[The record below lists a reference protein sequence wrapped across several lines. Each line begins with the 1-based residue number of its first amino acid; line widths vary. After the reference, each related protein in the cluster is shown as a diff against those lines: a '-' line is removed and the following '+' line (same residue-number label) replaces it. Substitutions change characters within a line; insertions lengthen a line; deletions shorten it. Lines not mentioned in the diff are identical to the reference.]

1 LISDF
6 ANNGGKVYASGMRK
20 YFLVL
25 LLLAPLSAMAA
36 IYKSVDS
43 NGDVVF
49 SDKPSPD
56 AKEIPTPSPN
66 TVHLPKAPPPE
77 AAKKE
82 KKAKDTIYT
91 SLTITSPGSNET
103 IHSNPGIVNIM
114 LRLTPELNIKAGDRV
129 NILVDNYVLLRQTSQ
144 LSVKIP
150 DINRGTH
157 TVQAVVTNKQGA
169 TLIKSDEVQFFMQR
183 QSVLNK
189 PGASRV
195 SPHDVAGNPI
205 QPGPQNTWFKPGS
218 IPPSASKEKP

>member
-1 LISDF
+1 
-6 ANNGGKVYASGMRK
+6 MRK
-20 YFLVL
+20 YFFVL
-25 LLLAPLSAMAA
+25 LLMLAPLSAMAA

-77 AAKKE
+77 VAKKE
-82 KKAKDTIYT
+82 KKAKDTVYS
-91 SLTITSPGSNET
+91 SLVITSPGNNET
-103 IHSNPGIVNIM
+103 IHSNPGIVNIT
-114 LRLTPELNIKAGDRV
+114 LQLTPPLNTKAGDRV

-169 TLIKSDEVQFFMQR
+169 TLIKSDEVQFFMRR
-183 QSVLNK
+183 QSLLNK

-195 SPHDVAGNPI
+195 TPHDTAGRPI

-218 IPPSASKEKP
+218 IPPSASKETP